1 MRNDKSLMRNL
12 FPHATAILLSVVAVA
27 DANESTQNFLKENCI
42 RCHGSQTQ
50 KADRRFDD
58 LPNVIQNLTD
68 LERYQEIVDQL
79 NLEEMPPEDEP
90 QPTAGDRAK
99 AIAQLTDM
107 IGEAQ
112 ARLKDSGGHSVLRRL
127 NSWEYRHTI
136 GDLLGLNVEA
146 WNPTENFPAEVKV
159 EGFDNVGAELV
170 TSGMLL
176 EHYFDAAEEAIR
188 RATQFGDR
196 PQTESFAQQSPFYFK
211 NGSKTNLPKL
221 FQIDRF
227 RFIPDTPY
235 TDMYGRHYRGGHL
248 GFKPLLE
255 QGGVTHS
262 GIYKIRVRAA
272 AVGRFHDYGKALSD
286 FRNGDPL
293 VMELAA
299 VDRRGSVE
307 STGNVSKMVSL
318 KRIELTNEE
327 PRWFE
332 WDVYM
337 EAGFEPEV
345 RFRNGPLAA
354 KRLVRMLT
362 TQAADRPEFEPF
374 IDMKSGTEKAHGVLK
389 AYNGPRLRVWEIQ
402 LEGPQVDAWPS
413 AGHRALYGNL
423 NPDQINAGTI
433 AERLQAF
440 AEKAFRRRPVSGEL
454 EPIQAL
460 VDRKLREG
468 VEPLRALQF
477 GFQAILCSP
486 GFVYLNLGEGQ
497 LDDIA
502 LASRLAYFLWSSA
515 PDQTLLTL
523 AEAGRL
529 RAELAE
535 QVERML
541 RDPKSDRFVQHFI
554 RRWLDLDN
562 IKIMPPTEDFVSYYR
577 DDLESAMQGETE
589 AFFHHVLTENLPL
602 REFLAADYSFLNREL
617 ALHYG
622 IEGVEGSELRRV
634 SLQETARGG
643 ILGHGAFLTASAN
656 GVDTSPVVRGIYVLE
671 KLLGYKP
678 PSPPPDVPAI
688 EPDIRGAIT
697 IREQLE
703 KHRADASCAECH
715 RKIDPLGFAL
725 ENFDA
730 IGGWRDQYAR
740 NLPVNATGQLPGG
753 NPFSTVTEF
762 RQQLLQ
768 REGEFARCLTEKLLM
783 YALGREIEVGD
794 RPAIDSLLAELETTE
809 GGLRD
814 LIRLIILSEPFLTN

>member
-1 MRNDKSLMRNL
+1 MRNDKSLVVNL
-12 FPHATAILLSVVAVA
+12 CLLAPAILLSLVTLVN
-27 DANESTQNFLKENCI
+27 ANDVTGTFLEQNCI
-42 RCHGSQTQ
+42 RCHGSQMQ
-50 KADRRFDD
+50 KAERRFDN
-58 LPNVIQNLTD
+58 LPDVVRNLAD
-68 LERYQEIVDQL
+68 LERYQEILDQL
-79 NLEEMPPEDEP
+79 NLGAMPPEDEP
-90 QPTAGDRAK
+90 QPADRDRTQVVT
-99 AIAQLTDM
+99 QLTEM
-107 IGEAQ
+107 IREAH
-112 ARLKDSGGHSVLRRL
+112 ARLKDTGGHSVLRRL
-127 NSWEYRHTI
+127 NSWEYRHTV
-136 GDLLGLNVEA
+136 GDLLGLNVEV

-159 EGFDNVGAELV
+159 DGFDNVGAELV

-176 EHYFDAAEEAIR
+176 EHYFTAAEELVR

-196 PQTESFAQQSPFYFK
+196 PQALKLAQQSPFYFK
-211 NGSKTNLPKL
+211 NGSKQNLPKL
-221 FQIDRF
+221 FQTDRF
-227 RFIPDTPY
+227 RFIPETPY

-248 GFKPLLE
+248 GFLPLLE

-354 KRLVRMLT
+354 KRLVRLLT

-374 IDMKSGTEKAHGVLK
+374 IDMKPGTEKAHGVLK

-423 NPDQINAGTI
+423 TPDQINATTI
-433 AERLQAF
+433 GERLQAF
-440 AEKAFRRRPVSGEL
+440 AEKAFRRRPVRGEL
-454 EPIQAL
+454 EPIQHL
-460 VDRKLREG
+460 VERKLREG
-468 VEPLRALQF
+468 VEPLQALQF

-497 LDDIA
+497 LDDVA
-502 LASRLAYFLWSSA
+502 LASRISYFLWASP

-523 AEAGRL
+523 ARKGRL
-529 RAELAE
+529 RSELAK

-541 RDPKSDRFVQHFI
+541 RDPKSDRFVQHFV

-562 IKIMPPTEDFVSYYR
+562 IKVMPPSEDFVAYYR
-577 DDLESAMQGETE
+577 DDLEVAMRGETE
-589 AFFHHVLTENLPL
+589 TFFHHVLAENLPL

-622 IEGVEGSELRRV
+622 IRGVEGSELRRV

-643 ILGHGAFLTASAN
+643 ILGQGAFLTASAN

-688 EPDIRGAIT
+688 EPDIRGATT

-740 NLPVNATGQLPGG
+740 NLPIKVTGQLPGG
-753 NPFSTVTEF
+753 NPFSTVPEF

-768 REGEFARCLTEKLLM
+768 REDEFVRCLTEKLMM

-794 RPAIDSLLAELETTE
+794 RPAIDTLLAELETTE

>member
-1 MRNDKSLMRNL
+1 MRNL

-248 GFKPLLE
+248 GFMPLLE

-318 KRIELTNEE
+318 QRIELTNEE

-433 AERLQAF
+433 SDLCRKGLSPTSSQ
-440 AEKAFRRRPVSGEL
+440 RR
-454 EPIQAL
+454 
-460 VDRKLREG
+460 
-468 VEPLRALQF
+468 
-477 GFQAILCSP
+477 
-486 GFVYLNLGEGQ
+486 
-497 LDDIA
+497 
-502 LASRLAYFLWSSA
+502 
-515 PDQTLLTL
+515 T
-523 AEAGRL
+523 
-529 RAELAE
+529 
-535 QVERML
+535 
-541 RDPKSDRFVQHFI
+541 
-554 RRWLDLDN
+554 
-562 IKIMPPTEDFVSYYR
+562 
-577 DDLESAMQGETE
+577 
-589 AFFHHVLTENLPL
+589 
-602 REFLAADYSFLNREL
+602 
-617 ALHYG
+617 
-622 IEGVEGSELRRV
+622 
-634 SLQETARGG
+634 
-643 ILGHGAFLTASAN
+643 
-656 GVDTSPVVRGIYVLE
+656 
-671 KLLGYKP
+671 
-678 PSPPPDVPAI
+678 
-688 EPDIRGAIT
+688 
-697 IREQLE
+697 
-703 KHRADASCAECH
+703 
-715 RKIDPLGFAL
+715 
-725 ENFDA
+725 
-730 IGGWRDQYAR
+730 
-740 NLPVNATGQLPGG
+740 
-753 NPFSTVTEF
+753 
-762 RQQLLQ
+762 
-768 REGEFARCLTEKLLM
+768 
-783 YALGREIEVGD
+783 
-794 RPAIDSLLAELETTE
+794 
-809 GGLRD
+809 
-814 LIRLIILSEPFLTN
+814 